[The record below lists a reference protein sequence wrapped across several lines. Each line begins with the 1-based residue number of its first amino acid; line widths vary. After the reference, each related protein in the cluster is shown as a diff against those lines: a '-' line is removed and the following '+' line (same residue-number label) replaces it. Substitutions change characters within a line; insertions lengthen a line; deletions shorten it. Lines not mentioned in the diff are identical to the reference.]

1 MRTTTQR
8 GFTLIELLVV
18 IAVIGVLLELLLPNV
33 SSVREAAAKAQAD
46 KSQISEA
53 LCPPPLCATLGAT
66 VALAFPTISPAVTA
80 ESLLQNG
87 AWIRYEPALV
97 ANGVPFDLLTQAAA
111 NAFLVD
117 LPELPQLVDADDY
130 RILDGDYV
138 NGRVILPIGRDLT
151 GDTFTL
157 ALDTNDS
164 GGVSALEAEA
174 VPEPATA
181 GLMALIPACAALG
194 KSRFRRR
201 DSRFGAL
208 HRIQRASH
216 IDARG

>member
-1 MRTTTQR
+1 VRTTTQR

-18 IAVIGVLLELLLPNV
+18 IATIGVLIELLLPDV

-46 KSQISEA
+46 NNLISEA
-53 LCPPPLCATLGAT
+53 LCPPPLCAVLGAN
-66 VALAFPTISPAVTA
+66 VALTFPTISPAVTP

-97 ANGVPFDLLTQAAA
+97 ANGAPFDLVTQAAA

-117 LPELPQLVDADDY
+117 FPQLSELVDAQDY
-130 RILDGDYV
+130 RIGNADYV
-138 NGRVILPIGRDLT
+138 NGRVILPIVHELT

-157 ALDTNDS
+157 ALDANGT
-164 GGVSALEAEA
+164 GGVTVAEA

-181 GLMALIPACAALG
+181 GPIALILACAALG
-194 KSRFRRR
+194 TRRFGGGKSRFR
-201 DSRFGAL
+201 AL
-208 HRIQRASH
+208 HRI
-216 IDARG
+216 